1 MVCTTVPLFRRRA
14 GMEAPGFRIP
24 GGTAVAGAGL
34 VFCLWLLSTRSFAQA
49 GILARVH
56 PRFRTP
62 DAAIYAFAACGLAF
76 ALSGGF
82 AANATISAI
91 IRLVTY
97 GMVCTTVPLFRRRA
111 GMEAPGFRIPGG
123 TAVAGAGLVFCLWL
137 LSTRSFAQ
145 AGILAVLMAAGWLLG
160 LASGRKPA
168 PGGA

>member
-1 MVCTTVPLFRRRA
+1 MAERA
-14 GMEAPGFRIP
+14 ELPR
-24 GGTAVAGAGL
+24 
-34 VFCLWLLSTRSFAQA
+34 
-49 GILARVH
+49 ILARVH

-123 TAVAGAGLVFCLWL
+123 TAVAGAGFLFCLWL

-145 AGILAVLMAAGWLLG
+145 AGILVVLMAAGWLLG